1 MLQHGALVNI
11 FRAMVDNGGDI
22 DAGILAYS
30 ELVEAEKEELSRDAY
45 EKLLVACNDDGAII
59 LKLIKSLLEP
69 LSHSLWPRNA
79 WRNRT

>member
-1 MLQHGALVNI
+1 MPICVLIEALAKLTPVLQRGALVNM

-30 ELVEAEKEELSRDAY
+30 ELVEAEKEKLSRDAY

-59 LKLIKSLLEP
+59 LKDVC
-69 LSHSLWPRNA
+69 
-79 WRNRT
+79 